1 LDSITNTPKLLKER
15 EGFYQCVDLRGI
27 GEEENRRDS
36 VSTVSTLESEEE
48 VEDEKTWTPE
58 SSPGRDKR
66 EVEIMGRGSEKKSV
80 ELERV
85 RTFGTP
91 PKKMEVEMAAP
102 RENWRLQ
109 IPEKGYV
116 PGRNSVGVAF

>member
-1 LDSITNTPKLLKER
+1 M
-15 EGFYQCVDLRGI
+15 
-27 GEEENRRDS
+27 
-36 VSTVSTLESEEE
+36 STVSTLESEVDVDDE
-48 VEDEKTWTPE
+48 VTWTPE
-58 SSPGRDKR
+58 SSPGREKR
-66 EVEIMGRGSEKKSV
+66 EGEMIVPRGTNNEKSI

-91 PKKMEVEMAAP
+91 PTPSHEKELEAAVP
-102 RENWRLQ
+102 NDDWKLK

>member
-1 LDSITNTPKLLKER
+1 MS
-15 EGFYQCVDLRGI
+15 GI
-27 GEEENRRDS
+27 GEENRRDS
-36 VSTVSTLESEEE
+36 VSTISTLESED
-48 VEDEKTWTPE
+48 VEDEHTWTPE
-58 SSPGRDKR
+58 SSPGREKR
-66 EVEIMGRGSEKKSV
+66 EVEMMVRGSEEKSV

-91 PKKMEVEMAAP
+91 PKKMEVAVP
-102 RENWRLQ
+102 GENWRLQ